1 MGLMSLALGTGT
13 TITLSADGNDENE
26 AVQTLADFIEQ
37 EG

>member
-13 TITLSADGNDENE
+13 VVTLSVDGNDEGE
-26 AVQTLADFIEQ
+26 AIKELSEFVEQ